1 MFIICSVLMFDCYGQ
16 WGQTHVMKFMFCI
29 FYYRPYFKRY
39 YLSKVFSLML
49 LVSSVGMSL
58 LLYTEAVYTLYSV
71 VFNFKED
78 NFYFL
83 ILVYD
88 IIAEEILEEY
98 VFSYGLWTYEKQ
110 RSWWHFN
117 LYPCFL
123 CTGCLFEWTL
133 LTHFVM
139 WKYNELWQQN
149 LTHITDAAGCNYY
162 QAEAF

>member
-1 MFIICSVLMFDCYGQ
+1 
-16 WGQTHVMKFMFCI
+16 
-29 FYYRPYFKRY
+29 
-39 YLSKVFSLML
+39 ML

-98 VFSYGLWTYEKQ
+98 VFSYGL
-110 RSWWHFN
+110 
-117 LYPCFL
+117 
-123 CTGCLFEWTL
+123 
-133 LTHFVM
+133 
-139 WKYNELWQQN
+139 
-149 LTHITDAAGCNYY
+149 
-162 QAEAF
+162 